1 MSDKIDALASLLTKQ
16 MRMDPNNVCL
26 NSLVANENN
35 QIDVNFIARNNF
47 NNSAYKNN
55 FGGNNY
61 RPYPTGNSYGNSY
74 GNAYSNPKS
83 STSDL

>member
-1 MSDKIDALASLLTKQ
+1 
-16 MRMDPNNVCL
+16 MDPNNVTL
-26 NSLVANENN
+26 ISLVSNEND
-35 QIDVNFIARNNF
+35 QIDVNLIARNNL

-61 RPYPTGNSYGNSY
+61 RPYPPNNGNSYGNYYGSY
-74 GNAYSNPKS
+74 YNNTKS